1 MGIVAIVGRPNVG
14 KSTLFNR
21 LVGMRQAIVDS
32 TAGTTRDR
40 HYGRTDWNGREF
52 SVIDTGGYTVNG
64 EDVFEEEIRRQVM
77 LAIDEADVILFMT
90 EVSTGITDLDM
101 FMADILRRADKKVF
115 LVVNKVDNSEQL
127 YGTPEFY
134 ALGLGEP
141 YAISSMSGSGT
152 GDLMDAIVAA
162 LPPDERDGGEEELPR
177 ITIVGRPNVGKSS
190 MTNALLGQERNIVT
204 PVAGTTRDSIHTR
217 YNKYGMDFYLID
229 TAGLRKKGKVT
240 EDLEFYSVMRSIR
253 AIESSDVCILMLD
266 ASQGVESQDLNIFNL
281 IVRNRKGCVIVVNK
295 WDLIPKDSNTMKE
308 WRAAI
313 AKKLAPF
320 SDVPVI
326 FTSVPD
332 RQRILEV
339 LQTAL
344 RVYRSR
350 ARRIPTSE
358 FNTAALDKGKIH
370 PHQICGPTSQPYARV
385 RLFRQSAA
393 VYKGYVQ
400 AFSRKQDTRALGFLG
415 STHSDIFQ
423 TEVTVGF
430 PPPAEALPGRG
441 VHGRFKRF
449 VTCHTNNGARLRCP
463 SPC

>member
-281 IVRNRKGCVIVVNK
+281 IVRNRKGRVIVVNK

-358 FNTAALDKGKIH
+358 FNDYILPIIEETPPPSIKGKYIRIKYAAQLPNPTPVFAFFVNLPQYIKDTYRRFLENKIREH
-370 PHQICGPTSQPYARV
+370 WDFSGVPIQIY
-385 RLFRQSAA
+385 FRQ
-393 VYKGYVQ
+393 K
-400 AFSRKQDTRALGFLG
+400 
-415 STHSDIFQ
+415 
-423 TEVTVGF
+423 
-430 PPPAEALPGRG
+430 
-441 VHGRFKRF
+441 
-449 VTCHTNNGARLRCP
+449 
-463 SPC
+463 

>member
-295 WDLIPKDSNTMKE
+295 WDLIPKDSNTIKE
-308 WRAAI
+308 WSASI
-313 AKKLAPF
+313 SKKLAPF

-358 FNTAALDKGKIH
+358 FNDYILPIIEETPPPSIKGKYIRIKYAAQLPNPTPVFAFFVNLPQYIKDTYRRFLENKIREH
-370 PHQICGPTSQPYARV
+370 WDFSGVPIQIY
-385 RLFRQSAA
+385 FRQ
-393 VYKGYVQ
+393 K
-400 AFSRKQDTRALGFLG
+400 
-415 STHSDIFQ
+415 
-423 TEVTVGF
+423 
-430 PPPAEALPGRG
+430 
-441 VHGRFKRF
+441 
-449 VTCHTNNGARLRCP
+449 
-463 SPC
+463 

>member
-101 FMADILRRADKKVF
+101 FMADILRRADKKVS

-358 FNTAALDKGKIH
+358 FNDYILPIIEETPPPSIKGKYIRIKYAAQLPNPTPVFAFFVNLPQYIKDTYRRFLENKIREH
-370 PHQICGPTSQPYARV
+370 WDFSGVPIQIY
-385 RLFRQSAA
+385 FRQ
-393 VYKGYVQ
+393 K
-400 AFSRKQDTRALGFLG
+400 
-415 STHSDIFQ
+415 
-423 TEVTVGF
+423 
-430 PPPAEALPGRG
+430 
-441 VHGRFKRF
+441 
-449 VTCHTNNGARLRCP
+449 
-463 SPC
+463 

>member
-141 YAISSMSGSGT
+141 YAISSLSGSGT

-358 FNTAALDKGKIH
+358 FNDYILPIIEETPPPSIKGKYIRIKYAAQLPNPTPVFAFFVNLPQYIKDTYRRFLENKIREH
-370 PHQICGPTSQPYARV
+370 WDFSGVPIQIY
-385 RLFRQSAA
+385 FRQ
-393 VYKGYVQ
+393 K
-400 AFSRKQDTRALGFLG
+400 
-415 STHSDIFQ
+415 
-423 TEVTVGF
+423 
-430 PPPAEALPGRG
+430 
-441 VHGRFKRF
+441 
-449 VTCHTNNGARLRCP
+449 
-463 SPC
+463 